1 MRRPLRF
8 RLRRLGYWLVVI
20 PAGLVFFGAVSHHV
34 YTVDFRP
41 LAAFCLPV
49 LVVFFAFTSLLY
61 MRGRSL
67 ARSKA
72 QVRTLFAAERT
83 MQGTIAYLCGIVL
96 GASLYGVLRYL
107 DLQFD
112 PAQPGASGLWLLLFL
127 APYGLMQ
134 AGFMLFIGGVWTIV
148 PQFLRPVSPYEVWRR
163 IGREPA

>member
-1 MRRPLRF
+1 MRRSLPI

-34 YTVDFRP
+34 YSVDFRP

-72 QVRTLFAAERT
+72 QVRTMTE
-83 MQGTIAYLCGIVL
+83 AYTTRARHVDH
-96 GASLYGVLRYL
+96 RM
-107 DLQFD
+107 
-112 PAQPGASGLWLLLFL
+112 PL
-127 APYGLMQ
+127 APHHQ
-134 AGFMLFIGGVWTIV
+134 DAG
-148 PQFLRPVSPYEVWRR
+148 EVGDLSSAL
-163 IGREPA
+163 GR